1 MTTEKLTAYEQ
12 YFAEQIP
19 HFGHDSLHT
28 RYQQQCLHRI
38 DSLRAEIQ
46 HREAFGVGRKTL
58 FWARWAVVAA
68 VIVPILV
75 ALISEIPLSK
85 LLHAKAPKPSFQADC
100 LPSIY
105 DGSGLTKRDSF
116 LARVRIPLGSQPLIA
131 QVKKRD

>member
-1 MTTEKLTAYEQ
+1 MKK

-19 HFGHDSLHT
+19 WFGHDEVHN
-28 RYQQQCLHRI
+28 RYRLQCLAGI
-38 DSLRAEIQ
+38 ATLRREIQ
-46 HREAFGVGRKTL
+46 HREASGLGKKTL